1 TTEAQRSTKLHREK
15 QECEALNYFSYFSEI
30 EDTFIRRRGKHL
42 WLSPIDWALM
52 ESWKDRGV
60 PLHVALRGIEHA
72 FDSHEAKK
80 HKRSVKTLLYCEE
93 EVEAQYAEWLE
104 SRVGSHDEAQEVQAE
119 DADRESP
126 FPRQTVL
133 AHLGRS
139 LDQLNQ
145 QLKRTSK
152 EELVEVLSR
161 AARLLSEIKDDYE
174 SVAKPDARRLEESLT
189 GIERLLNDVL
199 LSSMSTEQS
208 AGMEKEIKQQLRPYR
223 SHMEKAVYQQ
233 TFDNLLL
240 KRLREQYGVP
250 RL

>member
-1 TTEAQRSTKLHREK
+1 M
-15 QECEALNYFSYFSEI
+15 NYFSYFSEI

-52 ESWKDRGV
+52 ESWKERGV

-80 HKRSVKTLLYCEE
+80 YKRTVKTLLYCEE

-104 SRVGSHDEAQEVQAE
+104 SRVGSHDEAEKAEAE
-119 DADRESP
+119 DVGRESP
-126 FPRQTVL
+126 FPRQAVL
-133 AHLGRS
+133 EHLARS

-145 QLKRTSK
+145 QRRKTRK

-161 AARLLSEIKDDYE
+161 AAKLLSEIKDDYE
-174 SVAKPDARRLEESLT
+174 SAPQPDARKLEESLT
-189 GIERLLNDVL
+189 GIERLLNDAL
-199 LSSMSTEQS
+199 RSSMSTEQS
-208 AGMEKEIKQQLRPYR
+208 TEIEKEIKQQLRPYR
-223 SHMEKAVYQQ
+223 AHMEKAVYQQ

-250 RL
+250 RLSLFYL

>member
-1 TTEAQRSTKLHREK
+1 M
-15 QECEALNYFSYFSEI
+15 NYFSYFSEI

-52 ESWKDRGV
+52 ESWKERGV

-104 SRVGSHDEAQEVQAE
+104 SRVGSHDEPPKAE
-119 DADRESP
+119 DADRESA
-126 FPRQTVL
+126 FPRQAVL
-133 AHLGRS
+133 EHLGRS
-139 LDQLNQ
+139 LEQLNQ
-145 QLKRTSK
+145 QRKTASK
-152 EELVEVLSR
+152 EGLGEVLSR
-161 AARLLSEIKDDYE
+161 AANLLSEIKDDYE
-174 SVAKPDARRLEESLT
+174 STAQPDARKLEESLT
-189 GIERLLNDVL
+189 GIERLLNGALRAGV
-199 LSSMSTEQS
+199 SAERSTEI
-208 AGMEKEIKQQLRPYR
+208 EKEIKQQLRPYR
-223 SHMEKAVYQQ
+223 AHMEKAVYQQ

-250 RL
+250 RLSLFYL

>member
-1 TTEAQRSTKLHREK
+1 M
-15 QECEALNYFSYFSEI
+15 NYFSYFSEI

-52 ESWKDRGV
+52 ESWKERGV

-72 FDSHEAKK
+72 FDSHAAKK

-104 SRVGSHDEAQEVQAE
+104 SRIGGHDEAQKAEGE
-119 DADRESP
+119 DADRESI
-126 FPRQTVL
+126 FPRQAVL
-133 AHLGRS
+133 EHLGRS

-145 QLKRTSK
+145 QRKKTGK
-152 EELVEVLSR
+152 EELGAVLSR
-161 AARLLSEIKDDYE
+161 AANLLSEIKDDYA
-174 SVAKPDARRLEESLT
+174 STAQPDARKLEESLT
-189 GIERLLNDVL
+189 GIERLLNGAL
-199 LSSMSTEQS
+199 RSSMSSEQS
-208 AGMEKEIKQQLRPYR
+208 TEIEREIKEQLRPYR
-223 SHMEKAVYQQ
+223 AHMEKAVYQQ

-250 RL
+250 RLSLFYL

>member
-1 TTEAQRSTKLHREK
+1 
-15 QECEALNYFSYFSEI
+15 LNYFSYFSEI

-52 ESWKDRGV
+52 ESWKERGL

-80 HKRSVKTLLYCEE
+80 HKRTVKTLLYCEE

-104 SRVGSHDEAQEVQAE
+104 SRVGSHDEPQEAE

-126 FPRQTVL
+126 FPRQAVL
-133 AHLGRS
+133 EHLGRS
-139 LDQLNQ
+139 LEQLNQ
-145 QLKRTSK
+145 QRKKTGK
-152 EELVEVLSR
+152 EELGEVFSR
-161 AARLLSEIKDDYE
+161 AANLLSEIKDDYA
-174 SVAKPDARRLEESLT
+174 STAQPDARKLEESLT
-189 GIERLLNDVL
+189 GIERLLNGAL
-199 LSSMSTEQS
+199 RSSVSTEES
-208 AGMEKEIKQQLRPYR
+208 TEIEKEIKEQLRPYR
-223 SHMEKAVYQQ
+223 AHMEKAVYQQ

-250 RL
+250 RLSLFYL